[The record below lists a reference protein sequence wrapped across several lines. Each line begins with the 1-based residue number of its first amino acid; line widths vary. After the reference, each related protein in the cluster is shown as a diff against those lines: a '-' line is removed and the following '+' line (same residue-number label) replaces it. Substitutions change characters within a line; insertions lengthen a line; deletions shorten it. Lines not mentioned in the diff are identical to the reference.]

1 MALALDTSYNNA
13 FYDGVLAK
21 LRSIITT
28 DRPCT
33 VYISPEYQDQGSF
46 SIRLWGQSF
55 ETDVFHQSEWRKV
68 YTTEIALYAIGDS
81 NERFYKQLYS
91 DAERLY
97 QLLFN
102 NQHIT
107 SGAIQW
113 YDGRVLDT
121 TFDDF
126 VGAEEGVDSLHV
138 ARFSFSCRIDRAN

>member
-107 SGAIQW
+107 EGNIQW

-126 VGAEEGVDSLHV
+126 IGIEEAVDMLHV

>member
-1 MALALDTSYNNA
+1 MKKMRN
-13 FYDGVLAK
+13 K
-21 LRSIITT
+21 
-28 DRPCT
+28 
-33 VYISPEYQDQGSF
+33 E
-46 SIRLWGQSF
+46 
-55 ETDVFHQSEWRKV
+55 ETKHNSLV
-68 YTTEIALYAIGDS
+68 I
-81 NERFYKQLYS
+81 
-91 DAERLY
+91 